1 MDLLFA
7 LNGVVRSV
15 RIECFGEL
23 VSKQF
28 ARPPRTDGH
37 EVSPIIMTAIPS
49 KARQEMIAVG
59 GRFCQQ
65 LGLPRTTGQ
74 IYGLL
79 YLSLRPLSL
88 DDIVALLGIS
98 KASAS
103 TGTRQLLAWGA
114 IRQTW
119 MPGERRDHFEAVE
132 DLRQWIRAVYRDFVK
147 PRLTS
152 SKQRLDSM
160 RTYLEE
166 EHQMA
171 VISAEEYKLCCDRL
185 RNLQRVQHKL
195 QSLSPLAERLL

>member
-1 MDLLFA
+1 MLWRIGFQA
-7 LNGVVRSV
+7 VRPA
-15 RIECFGEL
+15 
-23 VSKQF
+23 

-79 YLSLRPLSL
+79 YLSLKPLSL
-88 DDIVALLGIS
+88 DDIAAMLGIS

-119 MPGERRDHFEAVE
+119 MPGERRDHFEIVE
-132 DLRQWIRAVYRDFVK
+132 DLSGWIRVVYRDFLK

-160 RTYLEE
+160 REFLED
-166 EHQMA
+166 EHRMA
-171 VISAEEYKLCCDRL
+171 MLSPAEYRLCCERL
-185 RNLQRVQHKL
+185 RNLQRIHHKL